1 MHGLSSF
8 GSFHHGVVNPLPEQ
22 QQPVAAA
29 GSSSAKTAALPA
41 VGEIVSSMS
50 STGAVPAAAS
60 TVRSGLA
67 DGGATGGHSQAGG
80 GGAMASSEP
89 AQQQLLS
96 GYPMTAGSQQYDAN
110 VEQSGGNFT
119 AFVASVPGVTAS
131 SSSELAAEHNLQ
143 LRIDELV

>member
-8 GSFHHGVVNPLPEQ
+8 GSFNHGAVNPLPEQ
-22 QQPVAAA
+22 QQPEAAA

-50 STGAVPAAAS
+50 STGAFPAAAS
-60 TVRSGLA
+60 SVRSGLA
-67 DGGATGGHSQAGG
+67 DGGATGGSSHAGG
-80 GGAMASSEP
+80 GGAMTSSEL
-89 AQQQLLS
+89 AQQELVS
-96 GYPMTAGSQQYDAN
+96 GYPMTAGGQQYEAK
-110 VEQSGGNFT
+110 VEQSGGNYR
-119 AFVASVPGVTAS
+119 AFVAGVPGVTAT